1 MAVHSA
7 AATRA
12 MLAAGADPFIASDE
26 GITMLH
32 IAAHLEPGVTA
43 ALLGAGLP
51 LESNNQYSWTPLMF
65 AAHAGNAGVVE
76 QLLAAGAN
84 PASRNSEGLS
94 VLQVARNMREA
105 DHTPHDPAERFR
117 RDRIR
122 VVALLE
128 AALARQAR

>member
-1 MAVHSA
+1 
-7 AATRA
+7 

-32 IAAHLEPGVTA
+32 VAAHLEPGVTA

-51 LESNNQYSWTPLMF
+51 LESGNQYSSTPLMF

-76 QLLAAGAN
+76 RLLAAGAN
-84 PASRNSEGLS
+84 PETRNSEGLS

-105 DHTPHDPAERFR
+105 DHSPHHPAERFR
-117 RDRIR
+117 RERDR

-128 AALARQAR
+128 AALPRDRSH